1 MVFQSL
7 ISKAPGFRV
16 PSFLFASAML
26 SVVASSCTGSIS
38 GGLTSG
44 GNGIGGSGAGV
55 GSQGGGNGN
64 GSVIPPPP
72 VNFAAESACT
82 SNSPGPTMLRRLS
95 ASQFAASIADLF
107 GDPSVPVAAV
117 FNDPLAMDFSIDA
130 NSLVVRDLNANQLM
144 SNAEAIA
151 SWAVTNHLAAVTGC
165 SASDPACP
173 ASFIRS
179 FGKRAFRAPLTD
191 ATVADYQALFSA
203 EASFNDG
210 VTAVIAAMLQSP
222 RFLYRTELGDP
233 AAPAPAAGAT
243 IALTPYEVA
252 SSLSYLL
259 TGSGPDATLLAA
271 ADSVA
276 GGSLSVADMVAQQ
289 GQRLLADSRSQ
300 SMLMDFMTSWLGLE
314 KLYTTV
320 KDDSVYM
327 LTDTLRDE
335 MASETRGLI
344 LDTFANGGTF
354 SDLLTADHSFLNQ
367 DLAQYYG
374 FDTTGLGTTFTR
386 VQYPGGTSRDGG
398 ILAHASILTGF
409 ARADISSP
417 TQRGHLVR
425 TRLLCQYINP
435 PGASLDTTFHPDPTP
450 TTTRAHYENAHAHGD
465 CLACHKQMDPI
476 GYGFEHYDAFG
487 RWRNTENGYPIDSSA
502 TIYAANATDGDVNF
516 NGISALE
523 TYLAG
528 NADLKTCMVR
538 TWAFYAYGSTTWMQ
552 DGCTYQAIRQA
563 SSSGG
568 YVMRDVLNAIIHA
581 PHFTSRVLAP

>member
-7 ISKAPGFRV
+7 ISKAPDFRV
-16 PSFLFASAML
+16 RSFLFASAAL
-26 SVVASSCTGSIS
+26 SVVASACTGQIS
-38 GGLTSG
+38 GGLSPS
-44 GNGIGGSGAGV
+44 GNGVGGSGAGV
-55 GSQGGGNGN
+55 GSQGGGSG
-64 GSVIPPPP
+64 IPQPP
-72 VNFAAESACT
+72 VTFTAESACT

-95 ASQFAASIADLF
+95 ASQFAASIVDLF

-117 FNDPLAMDFSIDA
+117 FNDQLTMDFSIDA
-130 NSLVVRDLNANQLM
+130 NTLVVRDLNANQLM
-144 SNAEAIA
+144 ANAEAIA

-165 SASDPACP
+165 SSSDPACP

-191 ATVADYQALFSA
+191 ATVADYQTLFSA
-203 EASFNDG
+203 ESSFNDG

-222 RFLYRTELGDP
+222 RFLYRTELGDL

-243 IALTPYEVA
+243 VALTPYEVA

-259 TGSGPDATLLAA
+259 TGSAPDATLLAA

-276 GGSLSVADMVAQQ
+276 GGSSSVADMVDQQ
-289 GQRLLADSRSQ
+289 AQRLLADPRSQ
-300 SMLMDFMTSWLGLE
+300 DMLMDFMGSWLGLE

-327 LTDTLRDE
+327 LTDTLRNE

-344 LDTFANGGTF
+344 LDTFQSGGTF

-367 DLAQYYG
+367 DLAQFYG
-374 FDTTGLGTTFTR
+374 FNTSGLGSTFSR

-398 ILAHASILTGF
+398 ILAHASILTGY

-425 TRLLCQYINP
+425 TRLLCQYVYP
-435 PGASLDTTFHPDPTP
+435 PGASLDTTFHPDPSP

-465 CLACHKQMDPI
+465 CATCHKQMDPI

-487 RWRNTENGYPIDSSA
+487 RWRNTENGYPINSTA

-516 NGISALE
+516 DGIAALE
-523 TYLAG
+523 MYLAG

-538 TWAFYAYGSTTWMQ
+538 NWAFYAYGSTSWTQ

-568 YVMRDVLNAIIHA
+568 YVMRDVLNAIIRA
-581 PHFTSRVLAP
+581 PHFTSRAAAP

>member
-1 MVFQSL
+1 MVLQFL
-7 ISKAPGFRV
+7 ISKAPDFRAR
-16 PSFLFASAML
+16 SFLFASAAL
-26 SVVASSCTGSIS
+26 SVVASACTGQIS
-38 GGLTSG
+38 GGLSPS
-44 GNGIGGSGAGV
+44 GNGVGGSGAGV
-55 GSQGGGNGN
+55 GSQGGGSG
-64 GSVIPPPP
+64 IPQPP
-72 VNFAAESACT
+72 VTFTAESACT

-95 ASQFAASIADLF
+95 ASQFAASIVDLF

-117 FNDPLAMDFSIDA
+117 FNDQLTMDFSIDA
-130 NSLVVRDLNANQLM
+130 NTLVVRDLNANQLM
-144 SNAEAIA
+144 ANAEAIA

-165 SASDPACP
+165 SSSDPACP

-191 ATVADYQALFSA
+191 ATVADYQTLFSA
-203 EASFNDG
+203 ESSFNDG

-222 RFLYRTELGDP
+222 RFLYRTELGDL

-243 IALTPYEVA
+243 VALTPYEVA

-259 TGSGPDATLLAA
+259 TGSAPDATLLAA

-276 GGSLSVADMVAQQ
+276 GGSSSVADMVDQQ
-289 GQRLLADSRSQ
+289 AQRLLADPRSQ
-300 SMLMDFMTSWLGLE
+300 DMLMDFMGSWLGLE

-327 LTDTLRDE
+327 LTDTLRNE

-344 LDTFANGGTF
+344 LDTFQSGGTF

-367 DLAQYYG
+367 DLAQFYG
-374 FDTTGLGTTFTR
+374 FNTSGLGGTFSR

-398 ILAHASILTGF
+398 ILAHASILTGY

-425 TRLLCQYINP
+425 TRLLCQYVYP
-435 PGASLDTTFHPDPTP
+435 PGASLDTTFHPDPSP

-465 CLACHKQMDPI
+465 CATCHKQMDPI

-487 RWRNTENGYPIDSSA
+487 RWRNTENGYPINSTA

-516 NGISALE
+516 DGIAALE
-523 TYLAG
+523 MYLAG

-538 TWAFYAYGSTTWMQ
+538 NWAFYAYGSTSWTQ

-568 YVMRDVLNAIIHA
+568 YVMRDVLNAIIRA
-581 PHFTSRVLAP
+581 PHFTSRAAAP